1 MAKPAGYRGKRI
13 VKGLEPLIAAI
24 ILIAIT
30 LVIAI
35 AVVAWMTG
43 LFGTTVGGAESLV
56 ILPNASLK
64 YNETGGK
71 WELRLSIRNSGS
83 SSSTVIAV
91 YVENRECTIISP
103 SSPATITPSPGTTTD
118 IRAECGANSNDFI
131 AGVKYTI
138 KVVTAAGN
146 AFFSQVIAG

>member
-1 MAKPAGYRGKRI
+1 MVKPAGYRGKRI
-13 VKGLEPLIAAI
+13 VKGLEPLVAAV

-56 ILPNASLK
+56 ILPNATLTK
-64 YNETGGK
+64 PAGGN
-71 WELRLSIRNSGS
+71 WQLSISIRNTGS
-83 SSSTVIAV
+83 SPSTVIAI
-91 YVENRECTIISP
+91 YVANYTCFSGTEVINPGEIKNIP
-103 SSPATITPSPGTTTD
+103 GSSATCS
-118 IRAECGANSNDFI
+118 GANFI
-131 AGVKYTI
+131 SGVRYTI

-146 AFFSQVIAG
+146 TFYSEVIAG

>member
-56 ILPNASLK
+56 ILPNATLTNTSSVWKLSI
-64 YNETGGK
+64 
-71 WELRLSIRNSGS
+71 SIRNTGSSPSNVIAIYVANYTCFSGS
-83 SSSTVIAV
+83 QTINPGDIKTITGDCSSTA
-91 YVENRECTIISP
+91 NFIS
-103 SSPATITPSPGTTTD
+103 
-118 IRAECGANSNDFI
+118 
-131 AGVKYTI
+131 GVRYTI

-146 AFFSQVIAG
+146 TFYTEVIAG

>member
-1 MAKPAGYRGKRI
+1 MVKPAGYRGKRI

-43 LFGTTVGGAESLV
+43 LFGTTIGGTESLV
-56 ILPNASLK
+56 ILPTASLK
-64 YNETGGK
+64 YDGTK

-83 SSSTVIAV
+83 SPSTVIAV
-91 YVENRECTIISP
+91 YVENRECTINSP
-103 SSPATITPSPGTTTD
+103 SSPPVTITPPSGTKTD
-118 IRAECGANSNDFI
+118 ISAECGNNQDDFI
-131 AGVKYTI
+131 AGVKYRI

-146 AFFSQVIAG
+146 AFFSEVIAG

>member
-56 ILPNASLK
+56 ILPNATLTNTSSGWQLK
-64 YNETGGK
+64 I
-71 WELRLSIRNSGS
+71 SIRNTGS
-83 SSSTVIAV
+83 SPSTVIAI
-91 YVENRECTIISP
+91 YVANYTCFTGSRPINPGTID
-103 SSPATITPSPGTTTD
+103 TITGDCS
-118 IRAECGANSNDFI
+118 GANFI
-131 AGVKYTI
+131 SGVRYTI

>member
-13 VKGLEPLIAAI
+13 AKGLEPLIAAI

-56 ILPNASLK
+56 ILPNATLTKPAEGDWQLSI
-64 YNETGGK
+64 
-71 WELRLSIRNSGS
+71 SIRNTGS
-83 SSSTVIAV
+83 SPSNVIAI
-91 YVENRECTIISP
+91 YVANYTCFTGSQPINPGEIKTI
-103 SSPATITPSPGTTTD
+103 PGN
-118 IRAECGANSNDFI
+118 CSGANFI
-131 AGVKYTI
+131 SGVRYTI

-146 AFFSQVIAG
+146 TFYTEVIAG

>member
-1 MAKPAGYRGKRI
+1 MVKPAGYRGKRI

-56 ILPNASLK
+56 ILPNATLTKPGANWQLSI
-64 YNETGGK
+64 
-71 WELRLSIRNSGS
+71 SIRNTGS
-83 SSSTVIAV
+83 SPSTVIAI
-91 YVENRECTIISP
+91 YVANITCFSGSQTINPGETRNLANLNCGSTGLIS
-103 SSPATITPSPGTTTD
+103 
-118 IRAECGANSNDFI
+118 
-131 AGVKYTI
+131 GVRYTI

-146 AFFSQVIAG
+146 TFYTEVIAG

>member
-56 ILPNASLK
+56 ILPNATLTKPGANWQLK
-64 YNETGGK
+64 V
-71 WELRLSIRNSGS
+71 SIRNTGSSPSNVIAIYVANYTCFSGS
-83 SSSTVIAV
+83 ETINPGDIKTIQGDCSSTA
-91 YVENRECTIISP
+91 NFIS
-103 SSPATITPSPGTTTD
+103 
-118 IRAECGANSNDFI
+118 
-131 AGVKYTI
+131 GVRYTI

-146 AFFSQVIAG
+146 TFYTEVIAG

>member
-56 ILPNASLK
+56 ILPNATLTEPAA
-64 YNETGGK
+64 N
-71 WELRLSIRNSGS
+71 WLLNISIRNTGS
-83 SSSTVIAV
+83 SPSTVIAI
-91 YVENRECTIISP
+91 YVANYTCFSGSQTIN
-103 SSPATITPSPGTTTD
+103 PGQTYNWV
-118 IRAECGANSNDFI
+118 NSNCGSANFI
-131 AGVKYTI
+131 SGIRYTI

-146 AFFSQVIAG
+146 TFYSEVIAG

>member
-56 ILPNASLK
+56 ILPTASLK
-64 YNETGGK
+64 YVGGE
-71 WELRLSIRNSGS
+71 WSLSLSIRNTGS
-83 SSSTVIAV
+83 SSSSVIAV
-91 YVENRECTIISP
+91 YVANQVCSLESGSKTISSGKTEPITATCSDANFIS
-103 SSPATITPSPGTTTD
+103 
-118 IRAECGANSNDFI
+118 
-131 AGVKYTI
+131 GVRYTI
-138 KVVTAAGN
+138 KVITAAGN
-146 AFFSQVIAG
+146 TFYSEVIAG

>member
-35 AVVAWMTG
+35 AVIAWMTG

-56 ILPNASLK
+56 ILPTASLK
-64 YNETGGK
+64 YVGEEWKLN
-71 WELRLSIRNSGS
+71 LSIRNSGS
-83 SSSTVIAV
+83 SPSAVIAV
-91 YVENRECTIISP
+91 YVENRECTINSP
-103 SSPATITPSPGTTTD
+103 SSPPVTITPSPGTKTD
-118 IRAECGANSNDFI
+118 ISAVCGNNPDDFI

-146 AFFSQVIAG
+146 LFFSQVIAG

>member
-43 LFGTTVGGAESLV
+43 LFGTTIGGTESLV
-56 ILPNASLK
+56 ILPTASLK
-64 YNETGGK
+64 YDGTK

-83 SSSTVIAV
+83 SPSTVIAV
-91 YVENRECTIISP
+91 YVENRECTINSP
-103 SSPATITPSPGTTTD
+103 SSPPVTITPSPGTKTD
-118 IRAECGANSNDFI
+118 ISAVCSNNPDDFI
-131 AGVKYTI
+131 AGVKYRI

-146 AFFSQVIAG
+146 TFFSEVIAG

>member
-1 MAKPAGYRGKRI
+1 MAKQAGYRGKRI

-56 ILPNASLK
+56 ILPNATLTNSSSGWNL
-64 YNETGGK
+64 NI
-71 WELRLSIRNSGS
+71 SIRNTGS
-83 SSSTVIAV
+83 SPSTVIAI
-91 YVENRECTIISP
+91 YVANYTCFSGSQTIN
-103 SSPATITPSPGTTTD
+103 PGTINTISST
-118 IRAECGANSNDFI
+118 CSGANFI
-131 AGVKYTI
+131 SGVRYTI

-146 AFFSQVIAG
+146 TFYTEVIAG

>member
-43 LFGTTVGGAESLV
+43 LFGTTIGGAESLV
-56 ILPNASLK
+56 ILPNATLTREGNDWKLSV
-64 YNETGGK
+64 
-71 WELRLSIRNSGS
+71 SIRNTGS
-83 SSSTVIAV
+83 SPSTVIAI
-91 YVENRECTIISP
+91 YVDKHSCFSGSQKIDPGRIYSWVDSEESTAANCGNIELIS
-103 SSPATITPSPGTTTD
+103 
-118 IRAECGANSNDFI
+118 
-131 AGVKYTI
+131 GVRYTI

-146 AFFSQVIAG
+146 MFYSEVIAG

>member
-35 AVVAWMTG
+35 AVVAWMAG

-56 ILPNASLK
+56 ILPNATLTDTGSGWQLK
-64 YNETGGK
+64 I
-71 WELRLSIRNSGS
+71 SIRNTGS
-83 SSSTVIAV
+83 
-91 YVENRECTIISP
+91 SP
-103 SSPATITPSPGTTTD
+103 SS
-118 IRAECGANSNDFI
+118 
-131 AGVKYTI
+131 
-138 KVVTAAGN
+138 
-146 AFFSQVIAG
+146 VIAIYVANHECSLESESKKR

>member
-56 ILPNASLK
+56 ILPNATLTNTSSGWQL
-64 YNETGGK
+64 NI
-71 WELRLSIRNSGS
+71 SIRNTGS
-83 SSSTVIAV
+83 SPSTVIAI
-91 YVENRECTIISP
+91 YVANYTCFSGSQPINPGAINTI
-103 SSPATITPSPGTTTD
+103 PATCSD
-118 IRAECGANSNDFI
+118 ANFI
-131 AGVKYTI
+131 SGVRYTI

-146 AFFSQVIAG
+146 TFYSEVIAG

>member
-35 AVVAWMTG
+35 AVIAWMTG

-56 ILPNASLK
+56 ILPNATLTKTSSDWQLK
-64 YNETGGK
+64 I
-71 WELRLSIRNSGS
+71 SIRNTGS
-83 SSSTVIAV
+83 SPSTVIAI
-91 YVENRECTIISP
+91 YVANYTCFSGTQTINPGAIETIGDTT
-103 SSPATITPSPGTTTD
+103 PATCSD
-118 IRAECGANSNDFI
+118 ANFI
-131 AGVKYTI
+131 SGVRYTI

-146 AFFSQVIAG
+146 TFYSEVIAG